1 MIQHI
6 LSNTG
11 ILITYMLTRLCSV
24 MSDSLWPHGL
34 QPTRFLCPCDSPGKN
49 TGVGCHSLL
58 QRILLIQGLNLLIQ
72 GLIQGLNP
80 ALQADSLPSELQYVR
95 PFDVVSHLLVISSVG
110 FSLFSFISVSICV
123 PSVDLSLVHW
133 NFLCAICWVVLFS
146 FSKNNKKDIC
156 WSPNPSISEYDCF
169 GYRVCF
175 GDLFKK

>member
-1 MIQHI
+1 M
-6 LSNTG
+6 LSHFSHVWLFLTPWTVALQVPLSMRFSSQEYWGGMPFPSPEDPPDPG
-11 ILITYMLTRLCSV
+11 IEPASLTS
-24 MSDSLWPHGL
+24 
-34 QPTRFLCPCDSPGKN
+34 
-49 TGVGCHSLL
+49 
-58 QRILLIQGLNLLIQ
+58 
-72 GLIQGLNP
+72 P
-80 ALQADSLPSELQYVR
+80 ALQVDSLPSELQYVR
-95 PFDVVSHLLVISSVG
+95 PFDIVSHLLVISSVG

-146 FSKNNKKDIC
+146 FSKNNKKVIC